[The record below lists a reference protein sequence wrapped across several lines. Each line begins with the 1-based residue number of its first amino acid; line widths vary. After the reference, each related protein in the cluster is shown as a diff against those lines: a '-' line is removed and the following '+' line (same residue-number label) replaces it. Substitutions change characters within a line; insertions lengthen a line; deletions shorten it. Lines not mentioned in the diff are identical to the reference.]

1 MTHFPYPIFWILNFL
16 LESKSSFVHIHTQMI
31 SQLADVVLNWQGN
44 LMLNDL
50 LVDGSD
56 EKNLKFAVSRTG
68 NKVFFK
74 LLSHCPL

>member
-1 MTHFPYPIFWILNFL
+1 
-16 LESKSSFVHIHTQMI
+16 MI